1 MNTQQGHIPVR
12 RGPYPVTVT
21 AIRSAPFPPSV
32 SSLNPPSA
40 SSDPLGIDT
49 WRTLPAAQQPT
60 WPDEAKL
67 HDVATR
73 LSGMPP
79 LVVANEVDQ
88 LRARL
93 AAVARGEAFLLQG
106 GDCAETFQTSSQAD
120 IAGKVRILLQM
131 AVVLTYGA
139 AMPVVKLGRVAGQ
152 YAKPR
157 SSDIDGFGYQSYRGD
172 MVNDLTQDHALRRP
186 DPERIMRAYSTAA
199 STLNL
204 LRAYAGGGLA
214 SLDRVHSWNTAF
226 ARNTG
231 TGQRYEQLA
240 SEIDR
245 AVRFMRACG
254 VHDGALEG
262 VELYSSHEAL
272 VLEYERA
279 LTRVEDG
286 KAYDLSG
293 HFVWVGE
300 RTRQMDGAHIDFV
313 SRIANPIGVKL
324 GPTTTPELAAELV
337 ERLDPDN
344 TPGRLTL
351 ISRMSN
357 SKIRDALPPIIEKV
371 QSTGHL
377 VVWQCDPMHGNTEET
392 ATGVKTRHL
401 DRIIDEVDGFFEV
414 HHELGT
420 HPGGLHVELTG
431 DDVTEC
437 IGGTSELTAADLGRR
452 YETACDPRLNIEQ
465 SLELAFRVA
474 ERLVAE
480 RRRRENAEPAFTR

>member
-1 MNTQQGHIPVR
+1 
-12 RGPYPVTVT
+12 VT
-21 AIRSAPFPPSV
+21 APAVDPAAADPSG
-32 SSLNPPSA
+32 L
-40 SSDPLGIDT
+40 DH
-49 WRTLPAAQQPT
+49 WRTLPAAQQPD
-60 WPDEAKL
+60 WPDETGL
-67 HDVATR
+67 REVALT
-73 LSGMPP
+73 LAGMPP
-79 LVVANEVDQ
+79 LVVASEVNQ
-88 LRARL
+88 LRERL

-106 GDCAETFQTSSQAD
+106 GDCAETFATSSQTD
-120 IAGKVRILLQM
+120 IAGKVRVLLQM

-139 AMPVVKLGRVAGQ
+139 SMPVVKLGRIAGQ

-157 SSDIDGFGYQSYRGD
+157 SSNTDVTGQLSYRGD
-172 MVNDLTQDHALRRP
+172 MVNELTGVRTP
-186 DPERIMRAYSTAA
+186 DPQRILRAYSTAA

-214 SLDRVHSWNTAF
+214 ALDRVHAWNTAF
-226 ARNTG
+226 ARTTDTG
-231 TGQRYEQLA
+231 VRYEKLA

-254 VHDGALEG
+254 VHDAALEG
-262 VELYSSHEAL
+262 VELYASHEAL
-272 VLEYERA
+272 ILEYERA
-279 LTRVEDG
+279 LTRIEDG
-286 KAYDLSG
+286 RAYDLSG

-324 GPTTTPELAAELV
+324 GPTTTPEFAAELV
-337 ERLDPDN
+337 ERLDPAN
-344 TPGRLTL
+344 EPGRLTL

-357 SKIRDALPPIIEKV
+357 ARVRDALPPIIEKV
-371 QSTGHL
+371 TSTGHQ
-377 VVWQCDPMHGNTEET
+377 VIWHCDPMHGNTEET
-392 ATGVKTRHL
+392 ADGVKTRHL
-401 DRIIDEVDGFFEV
+401 DRIIDEVDGFFDV
-414 HHELGT
+414 HADLGT

-437 IGGTSELTAADLGRR
+437 IGGTAELTPADLGRR

-480 RRRRENAEPAFTR
+480 RRQREQRSS

>member
-1 MNTQQGHIPVR
+1 MGE
-12 RGPYPVTVT
+12 
-21 AIRSAPFPPSV
+21 SAAPRPTLVGVSV
-32 SSLNPPSA
+32 SEQQSPSIP
-40 SSDPLGIDT
+40 SDPLGLDT
-49 WRTLPAAQQPT
+49 WRGLPAAQQPT
-60 WPDEAKL
+60 WPDEAEMRRVVSTL
-67 HDVATR
+67 AVA
-73 LSGMPP
+73 PP
-79 LVVANEVDQ
+79 LVVASEVDQ
-88 LRARL
+88 LRERL

-120 IAGKVRILLQM
+120 IAGKVRVLLQM

-139 AMPVVKLGRVAGQ
+139 SMPVVKLGRMAGQ

-157 SSDIDGFGYQSYRGD
+157 SADLDASGLPSYRGD
-172 MVNDLTQDHALRRP
+172 MVNDLALDQRTP
-186 DPERIMRAYSTAA
+186 DPSRILRAYSTAA

-214 SLDRVHSWNTAF
+214 ALDRVHSWNTAF
-226 ARNTG
+226 ARNTE
-231 TGQRYEQLA
+231 TGSRYEQLA
-240 SEIDR
+240 AEIDR

-262 VELYSSHEAL
+262 VELYASHEAL
-272 VLEYERA
+272 ILEYERA
-279 LTRVEDG
+279 LTRIEDG
-286 KAYDLSG
+286 RAYDLSG

-300 RTRQMDGAHIDFV
+300 RSRQLDGAHIDFV

-324 GPTTTPELAAELV
+324 GPTSTPDLAVELV
-337 ERLDPDN
+337 ERLDPEN

-351 ISRMSN
+351 VSRMGHQQVLD
-357 SKIRDALPPIIEKV
+357 KLPALVEKV
-371 QSTGHL
+371 RSTGHL

-392 ATGVKTRHL
+392 VDGVKTRHL
-401 DRIIDEVDGFFEV
+401 DRILDEVDGFFDV
-414 HHELGT
+414 HSELGT

-437 IGGTSELTAADLGRR
+437 IGGTADLTAADLSRR

-465 SLELAFRVA
+465 SLELAFKVA

-480 RRRRENAEPAFTR
+480 RRRAERD

>member
-1 MNTQQGHIPVR
+1 MAELDLDG
-12 RGPYPVTVT
+12 
-21 AIRSAPFPPSV
+21 
-32 SSLNPPSA
+32 
-40 SSDPLGIDT
+40 
-49 WRTLPAAQQPT
+49 WRALPAAQQPE
-60 WPDEAKL
+60 WPDESVL
-67 HDVATR
+67 REVA
-73 LSGMPP
+73 LSLAGLPP
-79 LVVANEVDQ
+79 LVVASEVDQ
-88 LRARL
+88 LRERL

-106 GDCAETFQTSSQAD
+106 GDCAETFLTCSQAD
-120 IAGKVRILLQM
+120 IAGKVRVLLQM

-139 AMPVVKLGRVAGQ
+139 AMPVVKLGRIAGQ

-157 SSDIDGFGYQSYRGD
+157 SSALDARGLPSYRGD
-172 MVNDLTQDHALRRP
+172 MVNELVGDRTP
-186 DPERIMRAYSTAA
+186 DPRRILRAYSTAA

-204 LRAYAGGGLA
+204 LRAYAAGGLA
-214 SLDRVHSWNTAF
+214 SLDRVHAWNTAF
-226 ARNTG
+226 ARTTDTG
-231 TGQRYEQLA
+231 ARYEQLA

-254 VHDGALEG
+254 VHDAALEG
-262 VELYSSHEAL
+262 VELYASHEAL
-272 VLEYERA
+272 ILEYERA

-286 KAYDLSG
+286 RAYDLSG

-300 RTRQMDGAHIDFV
+300 RTRQLGGAHLAFV

-324 GPTTTPELAAELV
+324 GPSTTPEFAAELV
-337 ERLDPDN
+337 ERLDPAGV
-344 TPGRLTL
+344 PGRLTL

-357 SKIRDALPPIIEKV
+357 ARVRDVLPPIIEKV

-392 ATGVKTRHL
+392 TGESGGVKTRHL
-401 DRIIDEVDGFFEV
+401 DRIIDEVDGFFDV
-414 HHELGT
+414 HASQGT

-437 IGGTSELTAADLGRR
+437 IGGTAELTPADLGRR

-474 ERLVAE
+474 ERLVTE
-480 RRRRENAEPAFTR
+480 RRLRSEK

>member
-1 MNTQQGHIPVR
+1 M
-12 RGPYPVTVT
+12 
-21 AIRSAPFPPSV
+21 S
-32 SSLNPPSA
+32 
-40 SSDPLGIDT
+40 IDLDA
-49 WRTLPAAQQPT
+49 WRALPAAQRPL
-60 WPDEAKL
+60 WPDEAAL
-67 HDVATR
+67 RDVAVQ
-73 LSGMPP
+73 LAVLPP
-79 LVVANEVDQ
+79 LVVASEVDQ

-93 AAVARGEAFLLQG
+93 AEVARGEAFLLQG
-106 GDCAETFQTSSQAD
+106 GDCAETFATSTQAD
-120 IAGKVRILLQM
+120 IAGKVRVLLQM

-139 AMPVVKLGRVAGQ
+139 SMPVVKLGRIAGQ

-157 SSDIDGFGYQSYRGD
+157 SAELDASGRLSYRGD
-172 MVNDLTQDHALRRP
+172 MVNEFDGDRTP
-186 DPERIMRAYSTAA
+186 DPRRILRAYSTAA

-214 SLDRVHSWNTAF
+214 SLDRVHAWNTAF
-226 ARNTG
+226 ARTTETG
-231 TGQRYEQLA
+231 ARYEQLA

-254 VHDGALEG
+254 VDDAALEG
-262 VELYSSHEAL
+262 VELYAGHEAL
-272 VLEYERA
+272 ILEYERA

-286 KAYDLSG
+286 RAYDLSA

-300 RTRQMDGAHIDFV
+300 RTRQLDGAHLDFA

-324 GPTTTPELAAELV
+324 GPATTPEFAAELV
-337 ERLDPDN
+337 ERLDPDGV
-344 TPGRLTL
+344 PGRLTL

-357 SKIRDALPPIIEKV
+357 ALVRDRLPAIVEKV
-371 QSTGHL
+371 TSTGHL

-392 ATGVKTRHL
+392 AHGVKTRHL
-401 DRIIDEVDGFFEV
+401 DRIIDEVDGFFDV
-414 HHELGT
+414 HSELGT

-437 IGGTSELTAADLGRR
+437 IGGTAELTASDLNRR

-480 RRRRENAEPAFTR
+480 RRRRESHDR

>member
-1 MNTQQGHIPVR
+1 VDDLGLD
-12 RGPYPVTVT
+12 
-21 AIRSAPFPPSV
+21 AWRS
-32 SSLNPPSA
+32 
-40 SSDPLGIDT
+40 
-49 WRTLPAAQQPT
+49 LPAAQQPN
-60 WPDEAKL
+60 WPDEQAL
-67 HDVATR
+67 REAARTLAD
-73 LSGMPP
+73 LPP
-79 LVVANEVDQ
+79 LVVASEVDL
-88 LRARL
+88 LRERL

-106 GDCAETFQTSSQAD
+106 GDCAETFAGVTAD
-120 IAGKVRILLQM
+120 NIRNKLRVLLQM

-139 AMPVVKLGRVAGQ
+139 SMPVVKLGRIAGQ

-157 SSDIDGFGYQSYRGD
+157 SSDLDATGQFSYRGD
-172 MVNDLTQDHALRRP
+172 MVNELTGDRTP
-186 DPERIMRAYSTAA
+186 DPRRILRAYSTAA

-214 SLDRVHSWNTAF
+214 ALDRVHAWNTAF
-226 ARNTG
+226 ARSTDTG
-231 TGQRYEQLA
+231 LRYEKLA
-240 SEIDR
+240 AEIDR

-254 VHDGALEG
+254 VHDAALDG

-272 VLEYERA
+272 ILEYERA
-279 LTRVEDG
+279 LTRLEDG
-286 KAYDLSG
+286 RAYDLSG

-300 RTRQMDGAHIDFV
+300 RTRQMDGAHLDFV

-324 GPTTTPELAAELV
+324 GPSTTPEFAAELV
-337 ERLDPDN
+337 ERLDPHN
-344 TPGRLTL
+344 EPGRLTL

-357 SKIRDALPPIIEKV
+357 AKVRDVLPEIVEKV

-392 ATGVKTRHL
+392 ADGVKTRHL
-401 DRIIDEVDGFFEV
+401 DRIIDEVDGFFDV
-414 HHELGT
+414 HSELGT

-437 IGGTSELTAADLGRR
+437 IGGTAELTAADLGRR

-474 ERLVAE
+474 ERLVAD
-480 RRRRENAEPAFTR
+480 RRRREHRS

>member
-1 MNTQQGHIPVR
+1 MTLTTGKQ
-12 RGPYPVTVT
+12 
-21 AIRSAPFPPSV
+21 APAPST
-32 SSLNPPSA
+32 P
-40 SSDPLGIDT
+40 DQLGLDA
-49 WRTLPAAQQPT
+49 WRALPAAQQPE
-60 WPDEAKL
+60 WPDEDAL
-67 HDVATR
+67 RDAAGT
-73 LSGMPP
+73 LAGMPP
-79 LVVANEVDQ
+79 LVVASEVDQ
-88 LRARL
+88 LRERL

-106 GDCAETFQTSSQAD
+106 GDCAETFATSSQAD
-120 IAGKVRILLQM
+120 IAGKVRVLLQM

-139 AMPVVKLGRVAGQ
+139 SMPVVKLGRIAGQ

-157 SSDIDGFGYQSYRGD
+157 SANLEASGRPSYRGD
-172 MVNDLTQDHALRRP
+172 MVNDLAGDRTP
-186 DPERIMRAYSTAA
+186 DPSRILRAYSTAA

-226 ARNTG
+226 ARTTETG
-231 TGQRYEQLA
+231 ARYEQMA
-240 SEIDR
+240 GEIDR

-272 VLEYERA
+272 ILEYERA
-279 LTRVEDG
+279 LTRVEGDL
-286 KAYDLSG
+286 AYDLSA

-300 RTRQMDGAHIDFV
+300 RTRQMDGAHLDFV
-313 SRIANPIGVKL
+313 SRLANPIGVKL
-324 GPTTTPELAAELV
+324 GPSTTPEFAAELV
-337 ERLDPDN
+337 HRLDPTG

-351 ISRMSN
+351 ISRMGN
-357 SKIRDALPPIIEKV
+357 DKVRDVLPAIIEKV

-377 VVWQCDPMHGNTEET
+377 VVWHCDPMHGNTEET
-392 ATGVKTRHL
+392 ADGVKTRDL
-401 DRIIDEVDGFFEV
+401 DRVIDEVDGFFDV
-414 HHELGT
+414 HAALGT

-437 IGGTSELTAADLGRR
+437 IGGTAELTATDLARR

-474 ERLVAE
+474 ERLVAD
-480 RRRRENAEPAFTR
+480 RQRREG

>member
-1 MNTQQGHIPVR
+1 
-12 RGPYPVTVT
+12 VT
-21 AIRSAPFPPSV
+21 SAPTAAPSEPTDYGLDV
-32 SSLNPPSA
+32 
-40 SSDPLGIDT
+40 
-49 WRTLPAAQQPT
+49 WRSLPAAQQPT

-67 HDVATR
+67 REVSAT
-73 LSGMPP
+73 LSGAPP
-79 LVVANEVDQ
+79 LVVASEVDQ
-88 LRARL
+88 LRERL
-93 AAVARGEAFLLQG
+93 GAVARGQAFLLQG
-106 GDCAETFQTSSQAD
+106 GDCAETFTTSSQAD
-120 IAGKVRILLQM
+120 IAGKVRVLLQM

-139 AMPVVKLGRVAGQ
+139 SMPVVKLGRIAGQ

-157 SSDIDGFGYQSYRGD
+157 SSDIDATGRVSYRGD
-172 MVNDLTQDHALRRP
+172 MVNDLTGDRTP
-186 DPERIMRAYSTAA
+186 DPSRILRAYSTAA

-214 SLDRVHSWNTAF
+214 SLEKVHAWNTAF
-226 ARNTG
+226 ARTTETG
-231 TGQRYEQLA
+231 YRYEKLA

-254 VHDGALEG
+254 VHDAALEG
-262 VELYSSHEAL
+262 VELYAGHEAL
-272 VLEYERA
+272 ILDYERA
-279 LTRVEDG
+279 LTRIEEG

-300 RTRQMDGAHIDFV
+300 RTRQMDGAHLDFV

-324 GPTTTPELAAELV
+324 GPTTTPEFAAELV
-337 ERLDPDN
+337 ERLDPEN

-357 SKIRDALPPIIEKV
+357 TKVRDVLPAIVEKV
-371 QSTGHL
+371 TSTGHL

-392 ATGVKTRHL
+392 AEDSGGVKTRHL
-401 DRIIDEVDGFFEV
+401 DRIIDEVDGFFDV
-414 HHELGT
+414 HAALGT

-437 IGGTSELTAADLGRR
+437 IGGTADLKAADLGRR

-474 ERLVAE
+474 ERLVSD
-480 RRRRENAEPAFTR
+480 RGRRERA